1 MSFDNEKEKIQ
12 PIDDLM
18 WMKDFSDKLKN
29 LEKDIISSKKKKKKK
44 ENVNETTDKEKE
56 LKEFVV
62 NTYQSLVER
71 MWLGLSISET
81 KAELQWLNMSIEMNS
96 ALRKIESEIL
106 TQQTNK
112 EINIENIRQKDKED
126 EPKNKR
132 KIDTTKAS
140 ELKQSSEKD
149 SPELLDQVRQNR
161 QQAAQRV
168 EDILTNTANESG
180 LLWNIARRLQKR
192 VQ

>member
-29 LEKDIISSKKKKKKK
+29 LEKDIISSKNK
-44 ENVNETTDKEKE
+44 EDVNETTDKEKE

-81 KAELQWLNMSIEMNS
+81 KAELQWLNTSIEMTS